1 MNFLLESCLNIQ
13 FISNVEFSPLLLR
26 AELASVRQGR
36 LAQSLHVTDTER
48 WGSLK
53 RANAELPWWSSG
65 KESTC
70 GCGRPGFDPLSG
82 KIPHAAEHLSPWTAA
97 AEPTL

>member
-1 MNFLLESCLNIQ
+1 MNFLLESCLHIQ
-13 FISNVEFSPLLLR
+13 FISNAKFSSLLLR
-26 AELASVRQGR
+26 AKLASVRQGR

-48 WGSLK
+48 WESLK
-53 RANAELPWWSSG
+53 RANAELPWRSSG

-70 GCGRPGFDPLSG
+70 WCGRPGFDPLSG
-82 KIPHAAEHLSPWTAA
+82 KIPHAEEQLSPWTAA